1 MKHLIRFLALFTVI
15 IFLAFA
21 TERILLLIVLHDFL
35 KTRNINLVTACH
47 VLDIIIIVTVFVVL
61 LLKVKAKTEKDD
73 VSVIYSL
80 RRDFRRLFRLPPP
93 R

>member
-1 MKHLIRFLALFTVI
+1 MKHFIRFLALFTAI

-21 TERILLLIVLHDFL
+21 AERILLLIVLHDVL
-35 KTRNINLVTACH
+35 KKHNIDLITVSHAF
-47 VLDIIIIVTVFVVL
+47 DIIIVITVFVVL
-61 LLKVKAKTEKDD
+61 FLKVRAKAEKAD